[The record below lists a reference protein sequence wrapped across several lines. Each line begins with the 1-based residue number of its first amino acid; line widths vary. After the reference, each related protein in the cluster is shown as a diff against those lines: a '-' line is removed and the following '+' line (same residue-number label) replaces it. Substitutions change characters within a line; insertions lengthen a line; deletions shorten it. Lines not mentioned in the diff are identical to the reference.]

1 MIRRPLLL
9 VAASGLAREVL
20 PVVRE
25 SGREILGLLDDR
37 HDELPPTIAEA
48 QVLGG
53 IDDVVHYPHADL
65 LVCVGSGLGRE
76 RVVARL
82 SALGIESERY
92 ATVVDPSVRNPGAC
106 PIGLGSILLAN
117 VVLTAD
123 AEIGEHVVVMP
134 RVTITHDC
142 LIDDFAT
149 LAAGVALGGGVRVG
163 RGAFLGM
170 NCSVRQGISIGI
182 GATIGM
188 GAVVL
193 SDVRAAETWV
203 GIPARRLGAPE

>member
-1 MIRRPLLL
+1 MTRHPLLL
-9 VAASGLAREVL
+9 IAASGLAREVL

-25 SGREILGLLDDR
+25 SGREILGFLDDR
-37 HDELPPTIAEA
+37 HDELPSAIGGAH
-48 QVLGG
+48 VLGG
-53 IDDVVHYPHADL
+53 IDDVVRYPRADI
-65 LVCVGSGLGRE
+65 LVCLGSGLDRE

-82 SALGIESERY
+82 SVLGIESERY
-92 ATVVDPSVRNPGAC
+92 STVIDPSVRNPGAC
-106 PIGLGSILLAN
+106 PVGPGSILLAG
-117 VVLTAD
+117 VVITTD
-123 AEIGEHVVVMP
+123 AVIGEHVVVMP

-142 LIDDFAT
+142 VVGDFAT

-170 NCSVRQGISIGI
+170 NCSVRQGLSIGI

-193 SDVRAAETWV
+193 NDVHSAETWA
-203 GIPARRLGAPE
+203 GIPARRLEVTE

>member
-1 MIRRPLLL
+1 MTRHPLILI
-9 VAASGLAREVL
+9 AASGLAREVL
-20 PVVRE
+20 PVLRE
-25 SGREILGLLDDR
+25 SGREVMGFLDDR
-37 HDELPPTIAEA
+37 HHELPPTIADVR
-48 QVLGG
+48 VLGG
-53 IDDVVHYPHADL
+53 IEDVVRHPRVEL

-82 SALGIESERY
+82 TELGIEQERY
-92 ATVVDPSVRNPGAC
+92 TTVIDPSVRNPGDC
-106 PIGLGSILLAN
+106 PVGVGSILLAG

-123 AEIGEHVVVMP
+123 AAIGEHVVLMP

-142 LIDDFAT
+142 LIGDFAT
-149 LAAGVALGGGVRVG
+149 LAAGVALGGGVRIG

-170 NCSVRQGISIGI
+170 NCSVRQGLSIGI

-193 SDVRAAETWV
+193 SDVHTSETWA
-203 GIPARRLGAPE
+203 GIPARRLGAAE